1 MGLAAGCIPVVGYNI
16 GAGRK
21 DRARGLFTLLLKWEA
36 AVGFVALLIVELFP
50 RQLIGIFGAGN
61 ESEYYTAFAIRC
73 FRVYLCMLPLATINK
88 GTFIYLQALGKA
100 VPSMVLSMVR
110 EIIFGVFLPILLPR
124 IFGLNG
130 VLYSFPVAD
139 VLTFILTVIIVVRI
153 YRELSTGNDAHA
165 NETTSEAVKI
175 L

>member
-1 MGLAAGCIPVVGYNI
+1 
-16 GAGRK
+16 
-21 DRARGLFTLLLKWEA
+21 
-36 AVGFVALLIVELFP
+36 
-50 RQLIGIFGAGN
+50 
-61 ESEYYTAFAIRC
+61 
-73 FRVYLCMLPLATINK
+73 
-88 GTFIYLQALGKA
+88 
-100 VPSMVLSMVR
+100 MVLSLVR

-175 L
+175 FVS